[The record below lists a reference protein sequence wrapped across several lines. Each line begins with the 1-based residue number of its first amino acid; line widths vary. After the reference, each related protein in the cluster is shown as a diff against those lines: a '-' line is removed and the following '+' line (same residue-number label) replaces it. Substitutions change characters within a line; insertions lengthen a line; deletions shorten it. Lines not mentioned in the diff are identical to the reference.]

1 MQIVA
6 GGNLVERTQT
16 TFVPRLQP
24 STATQQLAR
33 NDQIAH
39 RDGPVH
45 EGARV
50 G

>member
-6 GGNLVERTQT
+6 GGNLVESTQT
-16 TFVPRLQP
+16 TFVARLQP
-24 STATQQLAR
+24 STATQQLAC